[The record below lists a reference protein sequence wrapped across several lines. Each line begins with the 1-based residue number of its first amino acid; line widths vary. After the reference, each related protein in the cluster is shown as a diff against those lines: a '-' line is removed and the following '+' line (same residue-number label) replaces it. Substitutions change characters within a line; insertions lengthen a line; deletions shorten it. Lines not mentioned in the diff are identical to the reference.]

1 MRIDPSLG
9 IVAACFILA
18 SSSFAMAQDA
28 APTVDTK
35 PVAEAQAAPVAL
47 TQVASLAAPVAAAV
61 RTTDPLHLD
70 PNWSLFQNCID
81 NTATPQA
88 FQGCLQMAFQGTGP
102 IDKVAMLLTH

>member
-9 IVAACFILA
+9 IVAACFIIA

-28 APTVDTK
+28 VPTVDTK
-35 PVAEAQAAPVAL
+35 PVAEAKAPVAL
-47 TQVASLAAPVAAAV
+47 TQVASLSAPVAAAV

-81 NTATPQA
+81 NTSTPEA
-88 FQGCLQMAFQGTGP
+88 FQGCLQMAFMGTGP
-102 IDKVAMLLTH
+102 VDKVAMLLTH